1 MKYKTMSN
9 QCTLFISLLIR
20 IIIVFP
26 LVLEKC
32 PVDKPYQCLLV
43 FIADFPK
50 TYEEM
55 FSW

>member
-55 FSW
+55 FS